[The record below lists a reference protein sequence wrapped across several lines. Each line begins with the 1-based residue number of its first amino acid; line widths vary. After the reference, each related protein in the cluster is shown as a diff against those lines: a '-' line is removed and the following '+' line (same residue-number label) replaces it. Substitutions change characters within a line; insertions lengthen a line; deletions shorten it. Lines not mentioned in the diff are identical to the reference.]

1 MSRSRASR
9 SEGPTRGSHRAGW
22 KDGGVFGR
30 PRDVCELALA
40 HLNTNAI
47 EATYRRTNLFE
58 WRRAL
63 MEQWSAFLA
72 D

>member
-1 MSRSRASR
+1 M
-9 SEGPTRGSHRAGW
+9 
-22 KDGGVFGR
+22 FGR

-47 EATYRRTNLFE
+47 EAAYRRTNLFE

-63 MEQWSAFLA
+63 TQQWSAFLA